1 MIETRLKRIR
11 NNPNLTPA
19 EQVVA
24 YFLSIGYTDLQI
36 AAVSHRSERTVKA
49 HVSNIKQKMFVK
61 KRVLLALK
69 LHGVHIW
76 KLK

>member
-69 LHGVHIW
+69 LHGVHI
-76 KLK
+76 

>member
-1 MIETRLKRIR
+1 MIETKLKRIR

-49 HVSNIKQKMFVK
+49 HVHNIKQKLFAK
-61 KRVLLALK
+61 NRVLLALK
-69 LHGVHIW
+69 LHGV
-76 KLK
+76 KV